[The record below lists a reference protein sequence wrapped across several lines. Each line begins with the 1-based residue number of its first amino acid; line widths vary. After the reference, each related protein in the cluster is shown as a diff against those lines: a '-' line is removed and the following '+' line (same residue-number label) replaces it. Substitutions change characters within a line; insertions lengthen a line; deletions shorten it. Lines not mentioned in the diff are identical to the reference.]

1 MSAADQVLT
10 AARARAAAL
19 AAADADRLGILLHP
33 DFRWTTH
40 TGVDLDRAAYIEAN
54 TGGSVIWRRQ
64 DLGRPEIVVVGEAAA
79 LRTVV
84 TDTVVGEKDPET
96 YRMPMTQFWVRTD
109 LGWQCLAGH
118 AGPRL
123 EA

>member
-1 MSAADQVLT
+1 MSAADDVLT
-10 AARARAAAL
+10 AARARAVAL
-19 AAADADRLGILLHP
+19 AAADADRLGILLHA
-33 DFRWTTH
+33 
-40 TGVDLDRAAYIEAN
+40 VE
-54 TGGSVIWRRQ
+54 
-64 DLGRPEIVVVGEAAA
+64 
-79 LRTVV
+79 
-84 TDTVVGEKDPET
+84 GEKDPET